1 MRILVTG
8 GAGFIGSHI
17 VDALVARGH
26 EPVVY
31 DNLSTGNPGNL
42 EGVSD
47 RIQFVEADIRDLN
60 SLIGA
65 SRGCELAFHL
75 AAMVSVP
82 QTVEEPLESCQI
94 NEAGTLNVFEACKR
108 NGAKRVVFSSSCAVY
123 GDAPG
128 LPKREDMLPKPQTPY
143 AVQKLAGEQ
152 YASVYNALYDL
163 ETVCLR
169 YFNVFGPRQDPSSP
183 YSGVISIFMTK
194 AARRQAPVIYGDGL
208 QTRDFIFVA
217 DVVQANLL
225 AAETPE
231 AAGHVFNIGN
241 GGQVS
246 VNRLWEMICEAE
258 GTRIAPEYGP
268 PRSGDILESEAD
280 ISSAKEMLG
289 FAPRHS
295 VREGLATTGRWY
307 AADQAA

>member
-1 MRILVTG
+1 MKVLVTG

-26 EPVVY
+26 QPVVY
-31 DNLSTGNPGNL
+31 DNLCSGNL
-42 EGVSD
+42 RNLKGVLD
-47 RIQFVEADIRDLN
+47 RIEFVEADIRDLE
-60 SLIGA
+60 SLLEA
-65 SRGCELAFHL
+65 SRNCELAFHL

-82 QTVEEPLESCQI
+82 QTVEDPLESCQI
-94 NEAGTLNVFEACKR
+94 NEAGTLNLFEACKR
-108 NGAKRVVFSSSCAVY
+108 NGTRRVVFSSSCAVY

-128 LPKREDMLPKPQTPY
+128 LPKREDMPAKPPSPY
-143 AVQKLAGEQ
+143 AVQKLAGEH
-152 YASVYNALYDL
+152 YAIVYNSLYGL

-194 AARRQAPVIYGDGL
+194 AARKEAPVIYGDGC

-225 AAETPE
+225 ASETPE

-241 GGQVS
+241 GAQVS

-258 GTRIAPEYGP
+258 GIRIAPEYAP

-280 ISSAKEMLG
+280 IASARKILG
-289 FAPRHS
+289 FSPRHS
-295 VREGLATTGRWY
+295 VPVGLKTTSKWY

>member
-1 MRILVTG
+1 MKVLVTG

-26 EPVVY
+26 QPVVY
-31 DNLSTGNPGNL
+31 DNLSTGNARNL

-47 RIQFVEADIRDLN
+47 TIRFVEADIRDLE
-60 SLIGA
+60 SLEEA

-108 NGAKRVVFSSSCAVY
+108 NGTKRVVFSSSCAIY

-152 YASVYNALYDL
+152 YAGVFHDLYGL
-163 ETVCLR
+163 ETVSLR

-183 YSGVISIFMTK
+183 YSGVISIFMTR

-225 AAETPE
+225 AAETPK
-231 AAGHVFNIGN
+231 AAGHIFNIGN
-241 GGQVS
+241 GCQVS

-280 ISSAKEMLG
+280 ISSAKEILG
-289 FAPRHS
+289 FDPKHG
-295 VREGLATTGRWY
+295 VREGLGTTGRWY
-307 AADQAA
+307 ATNQAD